1 MDRVDI
7 KVLLDLVLKLQSINE
22 RILIRNE
29 ILHTNYDGIKE
40 LFKLR
45 NNNDMLDIRKM
56 LSDIISQAEEM
67 KAHLPQ

>member
-22 RILIRNE
+22 RILARRQVSHTNCDELKE
-29 ILHTNYDGIKE
+29 ILKTCDKMDI
-40 LFKLR
+40 
-45 NNNDMLDIRKM
+45 LDIRNI

-67 KAHLPQ
+67 KAQPLQ